1 MKLMDWFSKP
11 GRLQSRSSC
20 GLARETAGGL
30 DTGFMLLVK
39 AKVLA
44 LGQEMAAAFHCRPSR
59 LETPPPPKH
68 KHTDRKA
75 FRTFLPPFTVNPGEG
90 VLCQL
95 MANNSKPD
103 SLSVNGDNTEIKCYS
118 RPELFWPLFLF

>member
-1 MKLMDWFSKP
+1 
-11 GRLQSRSSC
+11 
-20 GLARETAGGL
+20 
-30 DTGFMLLVK
+30 MLLVK

-44 LGQEMAAAFHCRPSR
+44 LGQEMAAAFHCRPSC
-59 LETPPPPKH
+59 LETPPPLRH
-68 KHTDRKA
+68 KHTECKA

-103 SLSVNGDNTEIKCYS
+103 SLSMNGDNTEIKYYFC
-118 RPELFWPLFLF
+118 PKLLWPLFFFNLHLGGEIGNKTKDLKLE